1 LSKDEVAA
9 FAAWMFARHAFASKL
24 IVERRASFCFHLMQ
38 VRKKIT
44 TIDRPDVVAKLLRDM
59 C

>member
-1 LSKDEVAA
+1 MGMICIVPYQLLAHHVCAP
-9 FAAWMFARHAFASKL
+9 KL
-24 IVERRASFCFHLMQ
+24 IFRTARRILFRAHFYFP
-38 VRKKIT
+38 KKIT

>member
-24 IVERRASFCFHLMQ
+24 IVEQRASFCFHLMQ
-38 VRKKIT
+38 VRKIT